1 MCYSRRFQKLKMNGL
16 WCHEHPLLRPPTL
29 AFHFSNFDIQIR
41 VISEA
46 VTQSI
51 TDIRDELSD
60 ERISMR
66 TEIRQHADEIR
77 RQGIAYERMFSRQ
90 QRNEN
95 TIGDV
100 QHKCKQ
106 ISRSICDLGSES
118 MAKIGK
124 NPSKSRISDMRSTTS
139 FYENG
144 LLDYRNSLT
153 DFNATNIDRS
163 SNNSNNSYD

>member
-1 MCYSRRFQKLKMNGL
+1 
-16 WCHEHPLLRPPTL
+16 
-29 AFHFSNFDIQIR
+29 
-41 VISEA
+41 
-46 VTQSI
+46 
-51 TDIRDELSD
+51 
-60 ERISMR
+60 MR

-77 RQGIAYERMFSRQ
+77 QQGIAYERMFSRQ

>member
-1 MCYSRRFQKLKMNGL
+1 
-16 WCHEHPLLRPPTL
+16 
-29 AFHFSNFDIQIR
+29 
-41 VISEA
+41 
-46 VTQSI
+46 
-51 TDIRDELSD
+51 
-60 ERISMR
+60 MR

-144 LLDYRNSLT
+144 LFREETTKKLKFHCKTLCDYLLLRL
-153 DFNATNIDRS
+153 
-163 SNNSNNSYD
+163 